1 MRAWRPTNTSNDSR
15 SERRSKGVIKSAL
28 SVQEKTP
35 MAQKNDNIKS
45 SKKINARLNELYEIA
60 KLQEDD
66 YAAENLAEDICPM
79 ARST

>member
-1 MRAWRPTNTSNDSR
+1 
-15 SERRSKGVIKSAL
+15 
-28 SVQEKTP
+28 